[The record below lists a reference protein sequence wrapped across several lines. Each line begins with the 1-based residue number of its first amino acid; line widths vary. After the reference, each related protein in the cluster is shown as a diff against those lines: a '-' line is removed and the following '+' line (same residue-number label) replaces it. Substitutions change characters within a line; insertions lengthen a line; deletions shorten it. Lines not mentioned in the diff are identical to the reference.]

1 MTELETES
9 LRREGKTQL
18 GSILGWN
25 QMRFLGPQWT
35 CTARHIYSAK
45 AFPPLR
51 EGVGTLF
58 LGEPSAVGK
67 GWDLIHSPY
76 FPT

>member
-25 QMRFLGPQWT
+25 KMRFLSPQRT

-45 AFPPLR
+45 AFPFLR
-51 EGVGTLF
+51 EEVGTLF
-58 LGEPSAVGK
+58 LGEPCAAGK
-67 GWDLIHSPY
+67 GWE
-76 FPT
+76 

>member
-25 QMRFLGPQWT
+25 KMRFSAPNGPAPVSSFILQ
-35 CTARHIYSAK
+35 R
-45 AFPPLR
+45 
-51 EGVGTLF
+51 
-58 LGEPSAVGK
+58 PSHFCRRK
-67 GWDLIHSPY
+67 
-76 FPT
+76 